1 MDKDSPQ
8 AWQRGKNMELNQRIR
23 WDQAILVEDGGD
35 QAVLVED
42 GEDQAILVE
51 DDGDQVILV

>member
-8 AWQRGKNMELNQRIR
+8 AWQGGKNMKLNQRSR
-23 WDQAILVEDGGD
+23 WD

-42 GEDQAILVE
+42 G
-51 DDGDQVILV
+51 GYQVIFVQDGED